1 MYIAFPLV
9 MVILLIAAAYIYS
22 LKKQN
27 KAQAIQNYYYK
38 RRLYSAI
45 HNIAWAYYEQYST
58 SKKNN
63 RDAIARRAA
72 DTVLFV
78 LYPQEG
84 QDRWIADITELSEVF
99 PDFTTKMRTNVQRQ
113 EDKDQLYK
121 LELVRNDL
129 AEFLSVEWDIESSKS
144 EDDK

>member
-38 RRLYSAI
+38 RRLYSAV
-45 HNIAWAYYEQYST
+45 HNIAWVYYEQYST
-58 SKKNN
+58 SNKSNH
-63 RDAIARRAA
+63 DAIAKRAS
-72 DTVLFV
+72 DTILFI

-84 QDRWIADITELSEVF
+84 QDRWTSDISELTEIF

-121 LELVRNDL
+121 LELVRDDL
-129 AEFLSVEWDIESSKS
+129 AEFLSVEWDIESSKA
-144 EDDK
+144 EDGK